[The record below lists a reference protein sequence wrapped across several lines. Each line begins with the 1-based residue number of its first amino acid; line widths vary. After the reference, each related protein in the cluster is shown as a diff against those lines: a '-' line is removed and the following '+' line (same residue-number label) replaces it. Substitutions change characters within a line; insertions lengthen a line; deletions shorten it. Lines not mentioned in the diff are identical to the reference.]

1 VLTRGG
7 APPLT
12 WSVLGLPRGLH
23 LNDVGRI
30 SGIPRAAGVSM
41 VTFRLRD
48 SRDQEA
54 TLNLLLGVRKRA

>member
-1 VLTRGG
+1 
-7 APPLT
+7 
-12 WSVLGLPRGLH
+12 VLGLPRGLH
-23 LNDVGRI
+23 LNYVGRI

-54 TLNLLLGVRKRA
+54 TINLLLGVRKRA